1 MGEAVAPFTVCVYCG
16 SRHGDRDA
24 YADAA
29 RAVGR
34 LIGERGWRMVYGG
47 GRVGLMGEAADAALQ
62 AGADVTGVLPRSL
75 AAREVGH
82 LGLTALELVDSMH
95 LRKQRM
101 VDLSDAFIALPGGIG
116 TMDELFEI
124 WTWRQ
129 LGLHAKPIGLLN
141 VGRYFDPL
149 IAMVEA
155 MTAGDF
161 LSRDT
166 ASMLQ
171 VGDDPA
177 ALLDRLASGRAG

>member
-1 MGEAVAPFTVCVYCG
+1 MGERAAPFTVCVYCG
-16 SRHGDRDA
+16 SRHGDREV

-29 RAVGR
+29 RTVGR
-34 LIGERGWRMVYGG
+34 LIGERGGRMVYGG

-62 AGADVTGVLPRSL
+62 AGAEVIGVLPRSL

-82 LGLTALELVDSMH
+82 AGLTRLELVDSMH

-129 LGLHAKPIGLLN
+129 LGLHAKPIGLLD
-141 VGRYFDPL
+141 VDSYFAPL
-149 IAMVEA
+149 RAMVDA
-155 MTAGDF
+155 MAAGDF

-166 ASMLQ
+166 AAMLQ
-171 VGDDPA
+171 VSDDPA